1 MYVCH
6 NYVHVHGHTLVSCTH
21 AHWLVNINITQS
33 ESGKL
38 NTYTCM
44 RSWIIIKALKFENKY
59 RSLTRTALQNDV
71 PDTISFGTHIKN
83 VCRHKVKINLLQT
96 AIIHSYQRIKYKQ
109 IFYLSNLPFTWWSMY
124 VTCACIYMKDDR
136 KASSLGTSYPKNRI
150 RYISRANLLHC
161 KRNVR
166 QWIGLPVNL
175 SI

>member
-44 RSWIIIKALKFENKY
+44 RSWIIIKARKFENKY

-109 IFYLSNLPFTWWSMY
+109 IFIFRICHSLDGQCTWHVHASTWRMIEKQAAWERHILNIAFGTYLWLIYCIAKETW
-124 VTCACIYMKDDR
+124 DN
-136 KASSLGTSYPKNRI
+136 G
-150 RYISRANLLHC
+150 
-161 KRNVR
+161 
-166 QWIGLPVNL
+166 
-175 SI
+175 